1 MKTSVQINVRL
12 SREMRGRFADLC
24 AQQGLSVSEAL
35 RRMIER
41 AVILKTV
48 TPDDDIWDAISKG
61 QLPAGFKN
69 RFAMLPELTRTCLKR
84 ITKATTF
91 GSFAPRTNG
100 RIVTISDGFRF
111 LSTQTASP
119 YRFSVRSPL
128 YSSDSSA
135 INPSV
140 PSHL

>member
-48 TPDDDIWDAISKG
+48 TLDDDIWDAISKG

-69 RFAMLPELTRTCLKR
+69 RFAMLPELTKDLPEKDYEGDDLWLIRPENEWKDR
-84 ITKATTF
+84 DDF
-91 GSFAPRTNG
+91 
-100 RIVTISDGFRF
+100 
-111 LSTQTASP
+111 
-119 YRFSVRSPL
+119 
-128 YSSDSSA
+128 
-135 INPSV
+135 
-140 PSHL
+140 

>member
-12 SREMRGRFADLC
+12 SREMRGCFADLC

-69 RFAMLPELTRTCLKR
+69 RFAMLPELTKDLPEKDYEGDDLWLIRPENEWKDR
-84 ITKATTF
+84 DDF
-91 GSFAPRTNG
+91 
-100 RIVTISDGFRF
+100 
-111 LSTQTASP
+111 
-119 YRFSVRSPL
+119 
-128 YSSDSSA
+128 
-135 INPSV
+135 
-140 PSHL
+140 

>member
-12 SREMRGRFADLC
+12 SREMRGRFAELC

-69 RFAMLPELTRTCLKR
+69 RFAMLPELTKDLPEKDYEGDDLWLIRPENEWKDR
-84 ITKATTF
+84 DDF
-91 GSFAPRTNG
+91 
-100 RIVTISDGFRF
+100 
-111 LSTQTASP
+111 
-119 YRFSVRSPL
+119 
-128 YSSDSSA
+128 
-135 INPSV
+135 
-140 PSHL
+140 

>member
-35 RRMIER
+35 RRMIEL

-48 TPDDDIWDAISKG
+48 TLDDDIWDAICKG

-69 RFAMLPELTRTCLKR
+69 RFAMLPELTKDLPEKDYEGDDLWLIRPENEWKDR
-84 ITKATTF
+84 DDF
-91 GSFAPRTNG
+91 
-100 RIVTISDGFRF
+100 
-111 LSTQTASP
+111 
-119 YRFSVRSPL
+119 
-128 YSSDSSA
+128 
-135 INPSV
+135 
-140 PSHL
+140 

>member
-69 RFAMLPELTRTCLKR
+69 RFAMLPELTKDLPEKDYEGDDLWPIRPENEWKDR
-84 ITKATTF
+84 DDF
-91 GSFAPRTNG
+91 
-100 RIVTISDGFRF
+100 
-111 LSTQTASP
+111 
-119 YRFSVRSPL
+119 
-128 YSSDSSA
+128 
-135 INPSV
+135 
-140 PSHL
+140 

>member
-24 AQQGLSVSEAL
+24 AQQGLSFSEAL

-69 RFAMLPELTRTCLKR
+69 RFAMLPELTKDLPEKDYEGDDLWLIRPENEWKDR
-84 ITKATTF
+84 DDF
-91 GSFAPRTNG
+91 
-100 RIVTISDGFRF
+100 
-111 LSTQTASP
+111 
-119 YRFSVRSPL
+119 
-128 YSSDSSA
+128 
-135 INPSV
+135 
-140 PSHL
+140 

>member
-69 RFAMLPELTRTCLKR
+69 RFAMLPELTKDLPEKDYEGDDLWLIRPENEWKDR
-84 ITKATTF
+84 DDF
-91 GSFAPRTNG
+91 
-100 RIVTISDGFRF
+100 
-111 LSTQTASP
+111 
-119 YRFSVRSPL
+119 
-128 YSSDSSA
+128 
-135 INPSV
+135 
-140 PSHL
+140 

>member
-61 QLPAGFKN
+61 QLLAGFKN
-69 RFAMLPELTRTCLKR
+69 RFAMLPELTKDLPEKDYEGDDLWLIRPENEWKDR
-84 ITKATTF
+84 DDF
-91 GSFAPRTNG
+91 
-100 RIVTISDGFRF
+100 
-111 LSTQTASP
+111 
-119 YRFSVRSPL
+119 
-128 YSSDSSA
+128 
-135 INPSV
+135 
-140 PSHL
+140 

>member
-35 RRMIER
+35 RRMTER

-69 RFAMLPELTRTCLKR
+69 RFAMLPELTKDLPEKDYEGDDLWLIRPENEWKDR
-84 ITKATTF
+84 DDF
-91 GSFAPRTNG
+91 
-100 RIVTISDGFRF
+100 
-111 LSTQTASP
+111 
-119 YRFSVRSPL
+119 
-128 YSSDSSA
+128 
-135 INPSV
+135 
-140 PSHL
+140 

>member
-24 AQQGLSVSEAL
+24 AQQGLSVSVAL

-69 RFAMLPELTRTCLKR
+69 RFAMLPELTKDLPEKDYEGDDLWLIRPENEWKDR
-84 ITKATTF
+84 DDF
-91 GSFAPRTNG
+91 
-100 RIVTISDGFRF
+100 
-111 LSTQTASP
+111 
-119 YRFSVRSPL
+119 
-128 YSSDSSA
+128 
-135 INPSV
+135 
-140 PSHL
+140 

>member
-35 RRMIER
+35 RRMIKR

-69 RFAMLPELTRTCLKR
+69 RFAMLPELTKDLPEKDYEGDDLWLIRPENEWNDR
-84 ITKATTF
+84 DDF
-91 GSFAPRTNG
+91 
-100 RIVTISDGFRF
+100 
-111 LSTQTASP
+111 
-119 YRFSVRSPL
+119 
-128 YSSDSSA
+128 
-135 INPSV
+135 
-140 PSHL
+140 

>member
-48 TPDDDIWDAISKG
+48 TPDDNIWDAISKG

-69 RFAMLPELTRTCLKR
+69 RFAMLPELTKDLPEKDYEGDDLWLIRPENEWKDR
-84 ITKATTF
+84 DDF
-91 GSFAPRTNG
+91 
-100 RIVTISDGFRF
+100 
-111 LSTQTASP
+111 
-119 YRFSVRSPL
+119 
-128 YSSDSSA
+128 
-135 INPSV
+135 
-140 PSHL
+140 

>member
-69 RFAMLPELTRTCLKR
+69 RFAMLPELTKDLPEKDYE
-84 ITKATTF
+84 
-91 GSFAPRTNG
+91 G
-100 RIVTISDGFRF
+100 DDLWLFRPENEWKDRDDF
-111 LSTQTASP
+111 
-119 YRFSVRSPL
+119 
-128 YSSDSSA
+128 
-135 INPSV
+135 
-140 PSHL
+140 

>member
-69 RFAMLPELTRTCLKR
+69 RFTMLPELTKDLPEKDYEGDDLWLIRPENEWKDR
-84 ITKATTF
+84 DDF
-91 GSFAPRTNG
+91 
-100 RIVTISDGFRF
+100 
-111 LSTQTASP
+111 
-119 YRFSVRSPL
+119 
-128 YSSDSSA
+128 
-135 INPSV
+135 
-140 PSHL
+140 

>member
-24 AQQGLSVSEAL
+24 AQQGLSVAEAL

-69 RFAMLPELTRTCLKR
+69 RFAMLPELTKDLPEKDYEGDDLWLIRPENEWKDR
-84 ITKATTF
+84 DDF
-91 GSFAPRTNG
+91 
-100 RIVTISDGFRF
+100 
-111 LSTQTASP
+111 
-119 YRFSVRSPL
+119 
-128 YSSDSSA
+128 
-135 INPSV
+135 
-140 PSHL
+140 

>member
-69 RFAMLPELTRTCLKR
+69 RFAMLLELTKDLPEKDYEGDDLWLIRPENEWKDR
-84 ITKATTF
+84 DDF
-91 GSFAPRTNG
+91 
-100 RIVTISDGFRF
+100 
-111 LSTQTASP
+111 
-119 YRFSVRSPL
+119 
-128 YSSDSSA
+128 
-135 INPSV
+135 
-140 PSHL
+140 

>member
-41 AVILKTV
+41 AVILKTE

-69 RFAMLPELTRTCLKR
+69 RFAMLPELTKDLPEKDYEGDDLWLIRPENEWKDR
-84 ITKATTF
+84 DDF
-91 GSFAPRTNG
+91 
-100 RIVTISDGFRF
+100 
-111 LSTQTASP
+111 
-119 YRFSVRSPL
+119 
-128 YSSDSSA
+128 
-135 INPSV
+135 
-140 PSHL
+140 

>member
-12 SREMRGRFADLC
+12 SREMRGRFANLC

-69 RFAMLPELTRTCLKR
+69 RFAMLPELTKDLPEKDYEGDDLWLIRPENEWKDR
-84 ITKATTF
+84 DDF
-91 GSFAPRTNG
+91 
-100 RIVTISDGFRF
+100 
-111 LSTQTASP
+111 
-119 YRFSVRSPL
+119 
-128 YSSDSSA
+128 
-135 INPSV
+135 
-140 PSHL
+140 

>member
-1 MKTSVQINVRL
+1 MKTTVQINVRL

-69 RFAMLPELTRTCLKR
+69 RFAMLPELTKDLPEKDYEGDDLWLIRPENEWKDR
-84 ITKATTF
+84 DDF
-91 GSFAPRTNG
+91 
-100 RIVTISDGFRF
+100 
-111 LSTQTASP
+111 
-119 YRFSVRSPL
+119 
-128 YSSDSSA
+128 
-135 INPSV
+135 
-140 PSHL
+140 